1 MTELRNLVPSGLVR
15 IGGAAAI
22 AGVGAFATLISG
34 CPDPDPM
41 TADAFRAPD
50 AYIAPDAFM
59 APPSDAYTPPD
70 VFTPPDAYVM
80 PGTDANFP
88 DAFVVPD
95 AFVPP
100 DAYVRVCPPVAARP
114 TVTVRGTINADT
126 TWTCDNT
133 YVIEASGDQGPLY
146 VINDSTLTIEAG
158 TVIRGAVRDGTRS
171 CVMSPAITCTSDT
184 PCSMAVAGDR
194 CGAPRQQGTALVI
207 TRGSELVAEGTAEAP
222 IVFTSNNVGSSA
234 TPPRAGDWGGLVL
247 LGDAPTNWVP
257 ADGAQ
262 IEGLPT
268 DEGRGTYGGSD
279 AAGSC
284 GSLSYV
290 RVEYAGYIIGRN
302 NELNGI
308 TVGGCGAG
316 TLFDHVQVHLG
327 LDDGIEFFGGS
338 ANARYVVVTG
348 TGDDSLDFDLG
359 WTGHVQFFIAQQR
372 DVAGEE
378 RCIEGDNHPT
388 NYGLMPYSRPTI
400 YNFTCVG
407 SGTPGTDPQDSIA
420 LRRGGQF
427 TFRNGIL
434 WNSPDRGFFVQ
445 DSADSSGVMTSMD
458 TVAWLRGSAGGAPG
472 TVFENNLVFQIG
484 PDPRTRYF
492 SLRTGSMD
500 ATGVEDITA
509 ALVAA
514 NDEGVDPMFS
524 AAATDFA
531 APSFAPAAGS
541 AAASGAAAL
550 PSTPTGFWTDAPYR
564 GAVRPGATGADLWY
578 TGWTR
583 FSE

>member
-1 MTELRNLVPSGLVR
+1 MNVLRNLVR
-15 IGGAAAI
+15 TGGAAGL
-22 AGVGAFATLISG
+22 AGVGALATLVSG

-41 TADAFRAPD
+41 SADAFRAPD
-50 AYIAPDAFM
+50 AFVPPDAVTPPGPDAFV
-59 APPSDAYTPPD
+59 APPDA
-70 VFTPPDAYVM
+70 FAPDAYVP
-80 PGTDANFP
+80 PGADADF
-88 DAFVVPD
+88 PD

-100 DAYVRVCPPVAARP
+100 DAFVAPDAFVRVCPAVSARD
-114 TVTVRGTINADT
+114 TVTVSGTITADT
-126 TWTCDNT
+126 TWTCDHN
-133 YVIEASGDQGPLY
+133 YLIEALGDQGPLY

-158 TVIRGAVRDGTRS
+158 TVVRGAVRDGTRS
-171 CVMSPAITCTSDT
+171 CIMSPTISCTSDT

-194 CGAPRQQGTALVI
+194 CGAPRQQGTALVV
-207 TRGSELVAEGTAEAP
+207 TRGSELIAEGTAESP
-222 IVFTSNNVGSSA
+222 IVFTSNNFGSAA
-234 TPPRAGDWGGLVL
+234 TPPRAGDWGGLVI

-268 DEGRGTYGGSD
+268 DEGRGQYGGTD

-284 GSLSYV
+284 GSLQYV

-308 TVGGCGAG
+308 TVGGCGSG

-338 ANARYVVVTG
+338 ANARHIVVTG

-359 WTGHVQFFIAQQR
+359 WTGNVQFYVAQQR

-378 RCIEGDNHPT
+378 RCIEGDDHPT

-400 YNFTCVG
+400 YNFTCIG

-445 DSADSSGVMTSMD
+445 DSADTSGVMTGMD
-458 TVAWLRGSAGGAPG
+458 TIAWLRGSPAG
-472 TVFENNLVFQIG
+472 TVFENNIVFAIG
-484 PDPRTRYF
+484 PDPRTRF
-492 SLRTGSMD
+492 ASLRTGSVD
-500 ATGVEDITA
+500 ATGVDDILA
-509 ALVAA
+509 ALAAA
-514 NDEGVDPMFS
+514 NDDGVDPMLPT
-524 AAATDFA
+524 AATDFA
-531 APSFAPAAGS
+531 APSFAPAAAS
-541 AAASGAAAL
+541 PAASGAAAL
-550 PSTPTGFWTDAPYR
+550 PTTPAGFWTEAPYR
-564 GAVRPGATGADLWY
+564 GAVRPGGTGADLWY

-583 FSE
+583 FSD